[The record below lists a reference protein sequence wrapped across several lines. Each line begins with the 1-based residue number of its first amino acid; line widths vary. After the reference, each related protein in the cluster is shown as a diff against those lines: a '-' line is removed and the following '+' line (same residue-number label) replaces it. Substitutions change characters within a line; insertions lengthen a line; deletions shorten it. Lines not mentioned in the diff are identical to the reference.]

1 LNLRQKLK
9 LLQDRTSWNDSNQK
23 EEDDMYRKILVPL
36 DGSKRA
42 EKILPHVEELAIRY
56 KAKVLFLQVV
66 EYKTINTP
74 EGAFI
79 NLSDQ
84 EFDQAKKQAETYI
97 AGIQGEFREKNI
109 ESRIHVT
116 YGPVVE
122 GIINMAALEGVDL
135 IALASHGR
143 GGLSRVFYGSVAA
156 GLLHRVDRPLLIIRS
171 RDSK

>member
-1 LNLRQKLK
+1 
-9 LLQDRTSWNDSNQK
+9 
-23 EEDDMYRKILVPL
+23 MYHKILVPL

-42 EKILPHVEELAIRY
+42 ERILPHVEALARSY
-56 KAKVLFLQVV
+56 KAKVIFLQII
-66 EYKTINTP
+66 EYKTVPTT

-79 NLSDQ
+79 NLSEQ
-84 EFDQAKKQAETYI
+84 EFDQAKKQSETYLE
-97 AGIQGEFREKNI
+97 GIQGELREKSI
-109 ESRIHVT
+109 EGRIHVS

-122 GIINMAALEGVDL
+122 GIINLAAEEGADL

-171 RDSK
+171 RESE

>member
-1 LNLRQKLK
+1 
-9 LLQDRTSWNDSNQK
+9 
-23 EEDDMYRKILVPL
+23 MYYKILVPL

-42 EKILPHVEELAIRY
+42 ETILPHVEELARRY
-56 KAKVLFLQVV
+56 KAKVLFLQVI
-66 EYKTINTP
+66 EYKTITTP

-79 NLSDQ
+79 NYSDQ
-84 EFDQAKKQAETYI
+84 EFDQAKKQAEIYI

-109 ESRIHVT
+109 ESRTHVI

-122 GIINMAALEGVDL
+122 GIINMAAQEGVDL

-171 RDSK
+171 RNSE